1 MARKR
6 YPDEDILKFLRRIK
20 SHLTCGADVA
30 TVCLAAGVS
39 DATYDDWRKKF
50 GGMAR
55 SDLVEKKA
63 LEKESQRLNKIAAD
77 LELDELI
84 LKESLDFLKPRV

>member
-39 DATYDDWRKKF
+39 DASYYNQRKMF
-50 GGMAR
+50 GVMER
-55 SDLVEKKA
+55 LQLSELKA
-63 LEKESQRLNKIAAD
+63 LEKEN
-77 LELDELI
+77 
-84 LKESLDFLKPRV
+84 